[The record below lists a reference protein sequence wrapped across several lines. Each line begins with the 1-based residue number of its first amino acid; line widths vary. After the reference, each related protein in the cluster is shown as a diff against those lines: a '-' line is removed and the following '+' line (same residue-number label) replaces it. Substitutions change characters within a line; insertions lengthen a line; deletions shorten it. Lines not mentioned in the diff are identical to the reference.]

1 MPVTRR
7 LERPDLGHCEASNS
21 WSAGTL
27 GPCSALLRA
36 GFTWPAG
43 HPAAGGLLP
52 HHFTVAA
59 DGSAAVSFL
68 WHSPSGHPDWALPSA
83 LLCWSPGLSSAANR
97 PRPSGRLAHRVLS
110 SVAPCQRHPHRE
122 IPPSVHK
129 RLLLHAG
136 GDGTSARSAVIEHL
150 RGGLRAVMIP
160 YAQSDHDRATARFAE
175 WLNPVGVEITG
186 VHTADDPAAAI
197 GAADAVFVTGG
208 NSFRLVN
215 ALHRLGLI
223 VPVREAIERGVPYY
237 GASAGSNVA
246 CPTIR
251 TTNDMPIVQPPSSPR
266 STSCHS
272 RSTRITSIRRR
283 SKPELAETRE
293 ERLREFLEENDV
305 TVVGLREQSWLEIDG
320 PSMRLVGTGGAVLFR
335 RDREPE
341 QLRGGADLSALLLET
356 PRYDV

>member
-1 MPVTRR
+1 
-7 LERPDLGHCEASNS
+7 
-21 WSAGTL
+21 
-27 GPCSALLRA
+27 
-36 GFTWPAG
+36 
-43 HPAAGGLLP
+43 
-52 HHFTVAA
+52 
-59 DGSAAVSFL
+59 
-68 WHSPSGHPDWALPSA
+68 
-83 LLCWSPGLSSAANR
+83 
-97 PRPSGRLAHRVLS
+97 
-110 SVAPCQRHPHRE
+110 
-122 IPPSVHK
+122 VHK

-175 WLNPVGVEITG
+175 WLNPLGVEI
-186 VHTADDPAAAI
+186 TADDPAAAI

-215 ALHRLGLI
+215 SLHRLGLI
-223 VPVREAIERGVPYY
+223 EPVREAIERGVPYY

-251 TTNDMPIVQPPSSPR
+251 TTNDMPIVQPPSFAAFNLVPFQINP
-266 STSCHS
+266 HYIDPPPPEA
-272 RSTRITSIRRR
+272 RIG
-283 SKPELAETRE
+283 ETRE

-335 RDREPE
+335 RDAEPQ

>member
-1 MPVTRR
+1 M
-7 LERPDLGHCEASNS
+7 
-21 WSAGTL
+21 
-27 GPCSALLRA
+27 
-36 GFTWPAG
+36 
-43 HPAAGGLLP
+43 
-52 HHFTVAA
+52 
-59 DGSAAVSFL
+59 
-68 WHSPSGHPDWALPSA
+68 
-83 LLCWSPGLSSAANR
+83 
-97 PRPSGRLAHRVLS
+97 
-110 SVAPCQRHPHRE
+110 
-122 IPPSVHK
+122 HK

-223 VPVREAIERGVPYY
+223 EPVREAIERGVPYY

-251 TTNDMPIVQPPSSPR
+251 TTNDMPIVQPPSLAAFNLVPFQINP
-266 STSCHS
+266 HYIDPPPLEA
-272 RSTRITSIRRR
+272 RIG
-283 SKPELAETRE
+283 ETRE
-293 ERLREFLEENDV
+293 ERLREFLEENDA